1 LSAPLRRKNLR
12 HAFVARKKLT
22 ARHVLIVDD
31 VVTTGETTRQ
41 LAKVLLRGGAKKV
54 SVLAVARAG

>member
-1 LSAPLRRKNLR
+1 MHN
-12 HAFVARKKLT
+12 
-22 ARHVLIVDD
+22 RHVLIVDD

-41 LAKVLLRGGAKKV
+41 LAKVLLEHGVEKV